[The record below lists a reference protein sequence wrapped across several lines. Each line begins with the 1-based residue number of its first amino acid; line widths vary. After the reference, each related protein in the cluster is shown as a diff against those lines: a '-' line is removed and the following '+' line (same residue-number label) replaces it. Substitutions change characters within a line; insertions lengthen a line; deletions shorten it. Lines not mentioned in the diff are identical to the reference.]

1 VKKYVK
7 IYLMFMAIIAFAI
20 GWLGLS
26 ILFLT
31 TMTTKGFFISIS
43 GFVLSWFINEDIL
56 KHEKTEEEHEH

>member
-1 VKKYVK
+1 
-7 IYLMFMAIIAFAI
+7 MFMAIIAFAI